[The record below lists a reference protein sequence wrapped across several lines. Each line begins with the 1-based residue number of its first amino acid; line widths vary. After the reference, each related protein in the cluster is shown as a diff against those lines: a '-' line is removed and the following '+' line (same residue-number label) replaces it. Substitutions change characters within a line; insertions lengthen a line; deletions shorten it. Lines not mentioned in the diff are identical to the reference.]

1 MLKYENYKLANGLK
15 LLVHQE
21 EKSDIAAVNLMY
33 NVGSR
38 DEHPDMT
45 GLAHLFEHLMF
56 EGSANVL
63 AFDRE
68 LEMAGGENNAFT
80 NKDITNYYITL
91 PSVNLET
98 ALWLEADRME
108 VLSLSQ
114 EKLDIQK
121 SVVIEEFKER
131 YLNQPY
137 GDLWSIATDLSYK
150 THPYQWSTIGREI
163 EHIKKVKRNDVLDF
177 YSRFYA
183 PNNVVL
189 AVASPLKP
197 GEVYDMV
204 NKWFGDIPPASLP
217 YKRDLPAEPIQT
229 EPRFKEV
236 IRSVPSS
243 MIVRTYHMADRLS
256 ERYYIH
262 DLISDVLAD
271 GDSSRLKNQLVKNEE
286 LFSQIDAY
294 ISGDIEP
301 GLFVIAGKVHD
312 NVNISEAN
320 TAIDKE
326 LEKISSE
333 KITATELNKAKN
345 KALLRLEEE
354 KSGVLEKAMNLS
366 YFELLGNAALFEQQN
381 EYYKNITAENFFKEC
396 QTLFAENK
404 QNILFYRAK

>member
-1 MLKYENYKLANGLK
+1 MLKYENYTLANGLN
-15 LLVHQE
+15 LLVHQD

-56 EGSANVL
+56 EGSANVPV
-63 AFDRE
+63 FDRE

-91 PSVNLET
+91 PAVNLET

-108 VLSLSQ
+108 SLSLTQ

-137 GDLWSIATDLSYK
+137 GDVWSLATDLSYNA
-150 THPYQWSTIGREI
+150 HPYKWSTIGKEI
-163 EHIKKVKRNDVLDF
+163 GHIKKVKREDVLNF

-183 PNNVVL
+183 PDNVVL
-189 AVASPLKP
+189 AVASPINPDK
-197 GEVYDMV
+197 VYNLV
-204 NKWFGDIPPASLP
+204 NKWFGDIPLAPHP
-217 YKRDLPAEPIQT
+217 YERDLPVEPVQT
-229 EPRFKEV
+229 EARFKEV
-236 IRSVPSS
+236 VRSVPSS
-243 MIVRTYHMADRLS
+243 MIVRTYPMSERLS
-256 ERYYIH
+256 NRYYIH

-312 NVNISEAN
+312 NVSLLQAN
-320 TAIDKE
+320 EAIDKE
-326 LEKISSE
+326 LDKIVSD
-333 KITATELNKAKN
+333 KITLKELEKAKN

-354 KSGVLEKAMNLS
+354 KTGVLEKAMNLS
-366 YFELLGNAALFEQQN
+366 YFELLGNAAMFEQQN
-381 EYYKNITAENFFKEC
+381 EYYKNITAENFLEEC
-396 QTLFAENK
+396 QSLFAKSK
-404 QNILFYRAK
+404 QNTLFYRAE